1 MGSKIQQFQVRFMEI
16 IEDIVDDIPNDKY
29 VDLCKELKDNYED
42 FEEIEERIEELE
54 MNDRCAS
61 RFVDYTHGFLVSINL
76 NDIFKKGLRRFND
89 DGEVSFTLEEIKERV
104 KNLKCDCCEKN
115 CSSCEEEDYETKYN
129 ELVNRIKNTSKTQL
143 QKLKNEL

>member
-42 FEEIEERIEELE
+42 FEEIEERIKELE

-61 RFVDYTHGFLVSINL
+61 RFVDYTHGFLEGINL
-76 NDIFKKGLRRFND
+76 NDIFRKGMRRFTD
-89 DGEVSFTLEEIKERV
+89 DDEVSFELEEIKERV

>member
-42 FEEIEERIEELE
+42 FEEIEERIKELE

-61 RFVDYTHGFLVSINL
+61 RFVDYTHGFLKGINL
-76 NDIFKKGLRRFND
+76 NDIFAKGMSRFND
-89 DGEVSFTLEEIKERV
+89 DDEVSFQLEEIKERV
-104 KNLKCDCCEKN
+104 KNIKCDCCEKN